1 MLRHII
7 LPLAAVFCG
16 ASCCLNA
23 AENDTLEKMF
33 SNISI
38 FRKGDVQ
45 KKNDR
50 ANTKSVRYLGP
61 QQLFFTVSVLNP
73 AGKDITE
80 GAASA
85 ELKQAFAQAVETQ
98 KQLRKGL
105 KEEKTETLSL
115 RCLAGKKLTG
125 IYTVLTYTDN
135 NLPYH
140 ICIFMTGY
148 RGNLL
153 KVEFAPAVPLK
164 LEPQDRLF
172 RALLEQ
178 AKANFYTGEKTNVPQ
193 NIKDTIARAVRA
205 LEENPLEAGSVA
217 AQAVRKFTDDSPDVF
232 VMIQENDMPWLPK
245 LRSGTPAEKKYLNLL
260 LASFMGG
267 NVRAQ
272 LEQNICQDMR
282 NAGLASMKKTYAKI
296 READPSFQLRELEQE
311 SKR

>member
-135 NLPYH
+135 NLPHH

-193 NIKDTIARAVRA
+193 NIKDM
-205 LEENPLEAGSVA
+205 LESYIIEEY
-217 AQAVRKFTDDSPDVF
+217 RD
-232 VMIQENDMPWLPK
+232 
-245 LRSGTPAEKKYLNLL
+245 
-260 LASFMGG
+260 
-267 NVRAQ
+267 
-272 LEQNICQDMR
+272 
-282 NAGLASMKKTYAKI
+282 
-296 READPSFQLRELEQE
+296 
-311 SKR
+311 

>member
-73 AGKDITE
+73 AGRDITE

-85 ELKQAFAQAVETQ
+85 ELEQAFAQAVETQ

-135 NLPYH
+135 NLPHH

-153 KVEFAPAVPLK
+153 KVEFAPAVP
-164 LEPQDRLF
+164 F
-172 RALLEQ
+172 
-178 AKANFYTGEKTNVPQ
+178 
-193 NIKDTIARAVRA
+193 
-205 LEENPLEAGSVA
+205 EAGTA
-217 AQAVRKFTDDSPDVF
+217 GQAVPRSPGTGKSEFLHRRKD
-232 VMIQENDMPWLPK
+232 QRAAEHQGHHCA
-245 LRSGTPAEKKYLNLL
+245 RSQGAGGKPAG
-260 LASFMGG
+260 SGQCGG
-267 NVRAQ
+267 
-272 LEQNICQDMR
+272 
-282 NAGLASMKKTYAKI
+282 AGCPQI
-296 READPSFQLRELEQE
+296 HG
-311 SKR
+311 

>member
-73 AGKDITE
+73 AGRDITE

-105 KEEKTETLSL
+105 KAEKTETLSL

-135 NLPYH
+135 NLPHH

-148 RGNLL
+148 REIFSRWNTRLRFFEAGT
-153 KVEFAPAVPLK
+153 AGQAVPRSPGTGKSEFLHRRK
-164 LEPQDRLF
+164 DQ
-172 RALLEQ
+172 RAAEHQ
-178 AKANFYTGEKTNVPQ
+178 GHHC
-193 NIKDTIARAVRA
+193 ARSQGAGGK
-205 LEENPLEAGSVA
+205 PAGSGQCGGA
-217 AQAVRKFTDDSPDVF
+217 
-232 VMIQENDMPWLPK
+232 
-245 LRSGTPAEKKYLNLL
+245 GYPANSRMTVL
-260 LASFMGG
+260 
-267 NVRAQ
+267 
-272 LEQNICQDMR
+272 
-282 NAGLASMKKTYAKI
+282 TY
-296 READPSFQLRELEQE
+296 S
-311 SKR
+311 S

>member
-73 AGKDITE
+73 AGRDITE

-153 KVEFAPAVPLK
+153 KVEFAPAVPG
-164 LEPQDRLF
+164 DF
-172 RALLEQ
+172 RCFWSCGTAWGVFSRSANESLLEVL
-178 AKANFYTGEKTNVPQ
+178 G
-193 NIKDTIARAVRA
+193 
-205 LEENPLEAGSVA
+205 
-217 AQAVRKFTDDSPDVF
+217 
-232 VMIQENDMPWLPK
+232 
-245 LRSGTPAEKKYLNLL
+245 GTLNLREMKIDEL
-260 LASFMGG
+260 VHSVERILRAGER
-267 NVRAQ
+267 VRV
-272 LEQNICQDMR
+272 E
-282 NAGLASMKKTYAKI
+282 
-296 READPSFQLRELEQE
+296 
-311 SKR
+311 